1 METQFEDKLRV
12 RTQEIEG
19 SFQKKLE
26 DLRGSLG
33 RQERQNTEAR
43 GTRGA
48 GTCCSFFKWLL
59 FIVGLVFLAIHGDA
73 VEESEPYKALV
84 DALKSTGI

>member
-1 METQFEDKLRV
+1 MEKQFEDKLRV
-12 RTQEIEG
+12 RTQEIEE

-33 RQERQNTEAR
+33 RQERPDTEAR
-43 GTRGA
+43 GSRGA
-48 GTCCSFFKWLL
+48 GICCSFFKWLL
-59 FIVGLVFLAIHGDA
+59 FIAGLIFLAIHGDA